1 MNHARGTCP
10 YILEMSVADDEFSF
24 ASSIEAATLSA
35 ESELL
40 SLEEIM
46 QSAENLRPDCDK
58 VDYAL
63 AASAGALC
71 GLMDIFLVAK
81 PGESPAGY
89 LADEWF
95 LNRTADFAKLYG
107 WDGERPVIQFLEEKF
122 NVPYDQRGAGDAAS
136 SVTGVTPTNHHFK
149 SMGHNPTI
157 LGLYFS
163 ILDQFTN
170 QSHFVSGSELIAL
183 QDANGKFQLQGDSV
197 PAKLYCG
204 FSNWLGHLISDVS
217 GSSGSKGRGMG
228 IPSPFWTWTNDI
240 IALKRQLRIPVSQ
253 FEDYISELA
262 LRLYTKGYD
271 IRFQTAQAIPVIVN
285 ELITRLLYAA
295 RRLVNYTVTTDQR
308 QRSIQAMWEACEP
321 FSNATVKRMLSVA
334 HGTFC
339 MMDLCDAMM
348 RSSIAGGGAVDAT
361 EFLLR
366 LNIIGLGR
374 FTISLYGETKRAVA
388 IKRADSEARFSSR
401 EVSIVEDY
409 LKGLSLLSELY
420 DDRDLLRFV
429 GDFTNSDMYVQ
440 AFQKSARLAELRK
453 VPDHEILR
461 EKADIDQYFRKG

>member
-1 MNHARGTCP
+1 
-10 YILEMSVADDEFSF
+10 
-24 ASSIEAATLSA
+24 
-35 ESELL
+35 
-40 SLEEIM
+40 
-46 QSAENLRPDCDK
+46 
-58 VDYAL
+58 
-63 AASAGALC
+63 
-71 GLMDIFLVAK
+71 
-81 PGESPAGY
+81 
-89 LADEWF
+89 
-95 LNRTADFAKLYG
+95 
-107 WDGERPVIQFLEEKF
+107 
-122 NVPYDQRGAGDAAS
+122 
-136 SVTGVTPTNHHFK
+136 
-149 SMGHNPTI
+149 
-157 LGLYFS
+157 
-163 ILDQFTN
+163 
-170 QSHFVSGSELIAL
+170 
-183 QDANGKFQLQGDSV
+183 
-197 PAKLYCG
+197 
-204 FSNWLGHLISDVS
+204 
-217 GSSGSKGRGMG
+217 MG